1 MVVPFGPELCA
12 HLPLG
17 PEVPRDPS
25 VAMSMLYL
33 SQVMACADKV
43 ASVRRWAHDADGDVQ
58 RHAMLS
64 LSELG
69 SPTDRDWLV
78 SRAASPDAKA
88 RFQAAYAL
96 YEFGDP
102 ATTPALRK
110 LLADPDEEVRM
121 EAISGIFHLID
132 AAGAKAL
139 VARRRD
145 PKASKAEVERIDAML
160 DKIADGADL
169 APLKAGDE
177 RAWASVISAYWRKRD
192 GYFALQPG
200 DRALSR
206 PDLLRALEQWDRSGR
221 LGADDWTSFI
231 ESRHVLS
238 VATPDDI
245 PKLIS
250 VRGRLL
256 GRHSDEALEEVQTV
270 DRIVKVLRRRAA
282 GATKPNE

>member
-1 MVVPFGPELCA
+1 
-12 HLPLG
+12 
-17 PEVPRDPS
+17 
-25 VAMSMLYL
+25 
-33 SQVMACADKV
+33 
-43 ASVRRWAHDADGDVQ
+43 
-58 RHAMLS
+58 
-64 LSELG
+64 
-69 SPTDRDWLV
+69 
-78 SRAASPDAKA
+78 
-88 RFQAAYAL
+88 
-96 YEFGDP
+96 
-102 ATTPALRK
+102 
-110 LLADPDEEVRM
+110 
-121 EAISGIFHLID
+121 
-132 AAGAKAL
+132 
-139 VARRRD
+139 
-145 PKASKAEVERIDAML
+145 
-160 DKIADGADL
+160 
-169 APLKAGDE
+169 
-177 RAWASVISAYWRKRD
+177 VISAYWRKRD